1 MDKVLPQV
9 RRIHNPLL
17 PGNPLLLLPERVL
30 VRWPVRVPA
39 PIIGDK
45 FDGVTVAVP
54 NHLQELVWT
63 LLFGASPLARCDAAK
78 QLAEEPTN
86 RRRILL
92 RIYSRP
98 YVQQLLATANR
109 IEPAFREKVEAVGGV
124 VPIRRLTRAA
134 YAPNLA
140 ERIHR
145 ARF

>member
-17 PGNPLLLLPERVL
+17 PGNPLLLMPERVL
-30 VRWPVRVPA
+30 VRWPVRVPS
-39 PIIGDK
+39 PTVGDM
-45 FDGVTVAVP
+45 FEGVTVAVP
-54 NHLQELVWT
+54 GALEPAVWT
-63 LLFGASPLARCDAAK
+63 LLFGTCPLARCDAAK

-109 IEPAFREKVEAVGGV
+109 IEPELRETVEAVGGV

-134 YAPNLA
+134 YAPNIV
-140 ERIHR
+140 ERIR
-145 ARF
+145 YSRS

>member
-1 MDKVLPQV
+1 MDKVLPKV

-17 PGNPLLLLPERVL
+17 PGNPLLLTPERVL
-30 VRWPVRVPA
+30 VRWPARVPS
-39 PIIGDK
+39 PTIGDT
-45 FDGVTVAVP
+45 FAGVTVAVP
-54 NHLQELVWT
+54 GPLEPLVWT
-63 LLFGASPLARCDAAK
+63 LLFGACPFARCDAAK

-109 IEPAFREKVEAVGGV
+109 IELRGTLEAVGGV

-134 YAPNLA
+134 YAPNVV
-140 ERIHR
+140 ERIQHSR
-145 ARF
+145 S